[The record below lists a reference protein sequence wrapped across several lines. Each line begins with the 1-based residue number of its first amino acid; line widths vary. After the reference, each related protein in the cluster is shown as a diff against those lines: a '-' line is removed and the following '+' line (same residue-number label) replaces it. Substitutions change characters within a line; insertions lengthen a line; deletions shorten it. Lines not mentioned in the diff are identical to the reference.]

1 MNRLTMLRRTDLFG
15 DLPVD
20 KLLMVERAFEAVHYQ
35 AGETVCREGEPAR
48 FFFVISKGTARV
60 EKNTPEGNIILNE
73 LRSGNHFGAMAL
85 LDLAPRSASVVA
97 TTDCAL
103 LRLNS
108 SRFFTLL
115 MQCPELTS
123 KLICNFAA
131 DLRRGLNTA
140 MKM

>member
-15 DLPVD
+15 ALSVD

-35 AGETVCREGEPAR
+35 AGETICREGEPAR
-48 FFFVISKGTARV
+48 YFFLISRGTARV
-60 EKNTPEGNIILNE
+60 EKNSGETNIILSE
-73 LRSGNHFGAMAL
+73 LRSGDHFGAMAL
-85 LDLAPRSASVVA
+85 LDLTPRSASVVA

-108 SRFFTLL
+108 SQFFTLL

-123 KLICNFAA
+123 KLICGFAV
-131 DLRRGLNTA
+131 DLRRSMESA